1 MWKGRKNNL
10 LFADDMV
17 LYIENPKDSTAKH
30 LELRNELSKIA
41 VYKISIQEYIVFI
54 YSNNEIAER
63 EIKKTT

>member
-1 MWKGRKNNL
+1 
-10 LFADDMV
+10 MV

-41 VYKISIQEYIVFI
+41 VYKISIQKYIVFI
-54 YSNNEIAER
+54 RSNNEIAER